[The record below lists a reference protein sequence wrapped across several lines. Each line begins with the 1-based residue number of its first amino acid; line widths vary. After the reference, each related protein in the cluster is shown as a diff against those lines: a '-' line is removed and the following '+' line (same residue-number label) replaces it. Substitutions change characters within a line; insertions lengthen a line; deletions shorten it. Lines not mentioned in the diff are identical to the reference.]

1 MFDTPVA
8 RIAFVLGL
16 ALGSVLTVAATRVG
30 RALDGTGNV
39 AAVAAAGSSAPLD
52 AWHRNASR
60 GDLEQAMQLSL
71 GRVGAPSAPGR
82 VMPVVASSGD
92 STLDSLLARAE
103 EHRRQRQFDRACEL
117 YAQVAARG
125 AMTAD
130 AWADYADAQ
139 ASLAGRLSGAPARAI
154 EAALALDPR
163 HAKAL
168 WLAASLAHE
177 ERRYQEALATWRRL
191 LAVVPAESTDARIV
205 EANIAEATRLA
216 AG

>member
-1 MFDTPVA
+1 MPVA
-8 RIAFVLGL
+8 RVAFVLGL
-16 ALGSVLTVAATRVG
+16 ALGSALTVTTILLG
-30 RALDGTGNV
+30 RSFGS
-39 AAVAAAGSSAPLD
+39 AGGIDADSSVRPNGSMA
-52 AWHRNASR
+52 AWHHDAAR
-60 GDLEQAMQLSL
+60 GDLEEAVRLSA
-71 GRVGAPSAPGR
+71 GRVGMPAAAVPG
-82 VMPVVASSGD
+82 MPVVASAGD
-92 STLDSLLARAE
+92 SSVASLLGRAE
-103 EHRRQRQFDRACEL
+103 QHRRQRQFDQACAL
-117 YAQVAARG
+117 YAEVVKRG

-139 ASLAGRLSGAPARAI
+139 ASLAGRLSGSPARAI